1 MPPKLFCL
9 FLLLVLAIA
18 GCKSQKATVTPT
30 VGSSVPSATA
40 LGTLSNVALLEIK
53 NDWNGYSDITPI
65 VRHYKLKPQANGLV
79 GNGSFAVGGYGG
91 YSIQQQYTRKVSISP
106 ALTQQFL
113 QMLSGTKIAKS
124 DRYQPKIERA
134 DDYPD
139 VTIYL
144 KLADREVTFTSRSQG
159 QNNVPWQ
166 IKIKTKNGMESFV
179 SDSPNPA
186 QALAL
191 LKAQIDH
198 PGLEQA
204 IDKHRQP
211 KKAAKGKVAANAPKP
226 TVSPSSAMR

>member
-9 FLLLVLAIA
+9 FLVVLAIA
-18 GCKSQKATVTPT
+18 GCESQKTTVAPT
-30 VGSSVPSATA
+30 VGGSVNPATA

-65 VRHYKLKPQANGLV
+65 VRHYRLKPQANGLA

-91 YSIQQQYTRKVSISP
+91 YSIRQQYTRKVILPP

-113 QMLSGTKIAKS
+113 QMLSGTQIAKS
-124 DRYQPKIERA
+124 DRYQPKIDRA

-144 KLADREVTFTSRSQG
+144 KLADREVTFASRSQG

-166 IKIKTKNGMESFV
+166 IKIKTKNGLESFV
-179 SDSPNPA
+179 SNSPNPA

-204 IDKHRQP
+204 INKHRQP
-211 KKAAKGKVAANAPKP
+211 KKAAKVKVAANAPKP
-226 TVSPSSAMR
+226 TVSPSPVMR

>member
-9 FLLLVLAIA
+9 FLLLVLVIA
-18 GCKSQKATVTPT
+18 GCKSQKTTVAPT

-65 VRHYKLKPQANGLV
+65 VRHYRLKPQANGLA

-113 QMLSGTKIAKS
+113 QMLNGTKIAKS

-144 KLADREVTFTSRSQG
+144 KLADREVTFASRSQG

-166 IKIKTKNGMESFV
+166 IKIKTKTGMESFV

-204 IDKHRQP
+204 INKHRQP
-211 KKAAKGKVAANAPKP
+211 KNAPKVKVAANAPKP
-226 TVSPSSAMR
+226 TVSPSPVMR